1 MQSSFFQNENRHR
14 LIEYD
19 LYESCL
25 KRQLFYTK
33 WCWAVIASALSGQ
46 NERSYPDDRKKKG
59 VEMIYQVT
67 ALVILAVFYGCYFL
81 KMLMQQRKGI
91 RTDQIG
97 QGKVGFV
104 KFVEVISILLNTTCF
119 WAPVQNLRCRHRC
132 IGSNCVRDIGGD
144 DAGQL
149 AGRGIQDG

>member
-1 MQSSFFQNENRHR
+1 MQRSFFQNENRHR

-59 VEMIYQVT
+59 V
-67 ALVILAVFYGCYFL
+67 AILEEN
-81 KMLMQQRKGI
+81 KRKQED
-91 RTDQIG
+91 R
-97 QGKVGFV
+97 KW
-104 KFVEVISILLNTTCF
+104 ISSPRNSI
-119 WAPVQNLRCRHRC
+119 P
-132 IGSNCVRDIGGD
+132 S
-144 DAGQL
+144 
-149 AGRGIQDG
+149 

>member
-46 NERSYPDDRKKKG
+46 NERSHPDDRKKKG
-59 VEMIYQVT
+59 VEHN
-67 ALVILAVFYGCYFL
+67 LFLGPRSESAVPSS
-81 KMLMQQRKGI
+81 
-91 RTDQIG
+91 
-97 QGKVGFV
+97 VHW
-104 KFVEVISILLNTTCF
+104 E
-119 WAPVQNLRCRHRC
+119 
-132 IGSNCVRDIGGD
+132 
-144 DAGQL
+144 QL
-149 AGRGIQDG
+149 CS

>member
-1 MQSSFFQNENRHR
+1 MDIAEIVFQNENRHR

-25 KRQLFYTK
+25 KRQL
-33 WCWAVIASALSGQ
+33 
-46 NERSYPDDRKKKG
+46 
-59 VEMIYQVT
+59 
-67 ALVILAVFYGCYFL
+67 FYGCYFL

-104 KFVEVISILLNTTCF
+104 KFVEVTMKIATLLVPAAEVISILLNTTCF
-119 WAPVQNLRCRHRC
+119 LTPFRICGAV
-132 IGSNCVRDIGGD
+132 IGALGAAVFVTLVVTMRYSRGLDEHMSDI
-144 DAGQL
+144 L
-149 AGRGIQDG
+149 C

>member
-67 ALVILAVFYGCYFL
+67 ALVILAVFYGCHFL

-119 WAPVQNLRCRHRC
+119 GPRSESAVPSSVHWE
-132 IGSNCVRDIGGD
+132 
-144 DAGQL
+144 QL
-149 AGRGIQDG
+149 CS

>member
-1 MQSSFFQNENRHR
+1 MDIAELVFQNENRHR

-33 WCWAVIASALSGQ
+33 WCWEVIASALSRQ

-59 VEMIYQVT
+59 VEHN
-67 ALVILAVFYGCYFL
+67 LFL
-81 KMLMQQRKGI
+81 G
-91 RTDQIG
+91 
-97 QGKVGFV
+97 
-104 KFVEVISILLNTTCF
+104 
-119 WAPVQNLRCRHRC
+119 PVQNLRCRHRC
-132 IGSNCVRDIGGD
+132 IGSSCVRDIGGD

>member
-46 NERSYPDDRKKKG
+46 NERS
-59 VEMIYQVT
+59 
-67 ALVILAVFYGCYFL
+67 
-81 KMLMQQRKGI
+81 
-91 RTDQIG
+91 
-97 QGKVGFV
+97 
-104 KFVEVISILLNTTCF
+104 
-119 WAPVQNLRCRHRC
+119 
-132 IGSNCVRDIGGD
+132 CVRDIGGD

-149 AGRGIQDG
+149 ACRGIQDG

>member
-1 MQSSFFQNENRHR
+1 MFFQNENRHR

-25 KRQLFYTK
+25 KRQL
-33 WCWAVIASALSGQ
+33 
-46 NERSYPDDRKKKG
+46 
-59 VEMIYQVT
+59 
-67 ALVILAVFYGCYFL
+67 FYGCYFL

-104 KFVEVISILLNTTCF
+104 KFVEVTMKIATLLVPAAEVISILLNTTCF
-119 WAPVQNLRCRHRC
+119 FAPFRICGAV
-132 IGSNCVRDIGGD
+132 IGALGAAVFVTSLVAMRYSRGLDEHMSDI
-144 DAGQL
+144 L
-149 AGRGIQDG
+149 C